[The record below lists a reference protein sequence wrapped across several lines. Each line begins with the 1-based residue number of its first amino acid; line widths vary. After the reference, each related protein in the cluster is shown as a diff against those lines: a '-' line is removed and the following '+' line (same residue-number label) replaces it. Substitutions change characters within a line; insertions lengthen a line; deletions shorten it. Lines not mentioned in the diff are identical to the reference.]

1 MFIFSFKKIVY
12 LCFYFSYK
20 LLIRCQTCNDF
31 SDCYKC
37 VLCGDDSITSCE
49 CIYRQT
55 GCDSSSY
62 GSYSDSENWYSKVT
76 ACINLDNMIG
86 VYNEYCPNFFSK
98 TTEDD
103 LDEDKSLTFEIKQ
116 DSDGY
121 YGKNLVVCYFEYE
134 QTTEQD
140 MLVNVEYS
148 KNLDKLPKVYM
159 ESTDITSVKTR
170 ASVESNREITF
181 SSSVKIT
188 IKVLLRS
195 DYTVSPIKIKLS
207 LDTNNTARIIAIILI
222 VLFIAITIGCIIF
235 CLYRIYRNNE
245 ERRRARMYLYQQA
258 RENMARIEQE
268 NNNYYNN
275 NQNESQEESED
286 LEQINK
292 EKLDK
297 LFNGKMAQHL
307 YKKEYNQ
314 YGGGCSICL
323 TEFKK
328 KSKVSITSCKHVFHY
343 KCISDWLYKNI
354 RNPKCP
360 NCNHEIL
367 NDDEDNNNNVNKEKD
382 TRIIKV
388 KKKSQQMNNNNVNQ
402 QITAGRGIQIN
413 SGSNIDASQSQRPQL
428 GDY

>member
-1 MFIFSFKKIVY
+1 
-12 LCFYFSYK
+12 
-20 LLIRCQTCNDF
+20 
-31 SDCYKC
+31 
-37 VLCGDDSITSCE
+37 
-49 CIYRQT
+49 
-55 GCDSSSY
+55 
-62 GSYSDSENWYSKVT
+62 
-76 ACINLDNMIG
+76 
-86 VYNEYCPNFFSK
+86 
-98 TTEDD
+98 
-103 LDEDKSLTFEIKQ
+103 
-116 DSDGY
+116 
-121 YGKNLVVCYFEYE
+121 
-134 QTTEQD
+134 

-292 EKLDK
+292 
-297 LFNGKMAQHL
+297 
-307 YKKEYNQ
+307 
-314 YGGGCSICL
+314 
-323 TEFKK
+323 
-328 KSKVSITSCKHVFHY
+328 
-343 KCISDWLYKNI
+343 
-354 RNPKCP
+354 
-360 NCNHEIL
+360 
-367 NDDEDNNNNVNKEKD
+367 
-382 TRIIKV
+382 
-388 KKKSQQMNNNNVNQ
+388 
-402 QITAGRGIQIN
+402 
-413 SGSNIDASQSQRPQL
+413 
-428 GDY
+428 